1 MSSVNGVGNIST
13 PVSNSSQTTNVN
25 KSVDEAQNFKKAL
38 EKAQNSNDD
47 EALKKVC
54 QEFESI
60 FVNMMF
66 KTMREASGFDEGEDA
81 LVEKSYGRGIFEDM
95 RDEELSKKIAKG
107 GGIGIA
113 DVMYKQ
119 LKKYAS
125 AVEEPAAST
134 LDVKK

>member
-1 MSSVNGVGNIST
+1 MSQINGLGGISA

-25 KSVDEAQNFKKAL
+25 KTVDEAEGFKKAL
-38 EKAQNSNDD
+38 EKAKNSNDD

-54 QEFESI
+54 KEFESI

-66 KTMREASGFDEGEDA
+66 KTMNEASGFDEGEDA

-95 RDEELSKKIAKG
+95 RDEELSKKIADG

-113 DVMYKQ
+113 DMMFKQ
-119 LKKYAS
+119 LKKYS
-125 AVEEPAAST
+125 TSVEEPATPT